1 MKCPKCGSEKT
12 TLIQD
17 KRGIPEAHCA
27 ECSAYIKKMSTGEVI
42 SYFSEKLSGNLD
54 SKSEDREPDK
64 ESGRK
69 TPDRGPCK
77 FCTENYFTRR
87 GRLGTIY
94 YPVEAKFC
102 PICGRELKESDR
114 NYN

>member
-1 MKCPKCGSEKT
+1 MKCPKCGSEEVI
-12 TLIQD
+12 LIQD

-27 ECSAYIKKMSTGEVI
+27 KCSAYIKKMSTGEVI

-54 SKSEDREPDK
+54 SKFQDAVEKTSE
-64 ESGRK
+64 K

>member
-12 TLIQD
+12 ILIQD

-54 SKSEDREPDK
+54 SKSEEREPDK
-64 ESGRK
+64 ESGKK

-77 FCTENYFTRR
+77 FCTENYSSVAELTDTMWDYERLVILRR
-87 GRLGTIY
+87 WRTAIPPFAG
-94 YPVEAKFC
+94 
-102 PICGRELKESDR
+102 
-114 NYN
+114 